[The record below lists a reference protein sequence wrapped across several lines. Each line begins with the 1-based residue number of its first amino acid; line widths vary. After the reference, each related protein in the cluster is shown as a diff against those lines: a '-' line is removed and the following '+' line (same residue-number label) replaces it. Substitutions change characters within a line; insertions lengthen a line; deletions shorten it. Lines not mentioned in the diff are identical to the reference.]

1 MANTASI
8 VDYQVLF
15 HGAFLLDAG
24 TPTHEKTLTFSVP
37 DDMIFASDSRKPV
50 LAFHAI
56 PIEDTRFKIWVNSR
70 EILSWHLGPGSTRG
84 LWSPFNATETFP
96 EGSSF
101 SNTPPIRFLVSEGKM
116 YFENVILW
124 YQIKRNP

>member
-1 MANTASI
+1 MATASL

-15 HGAFLLDAG
+15 HGAFLLDAS
-24 TPTHEKTLTFSVP
+24 TPTKEKTLTFSVP
-37 DDMIFASDSRKPV
+37 SDIVFSSDSRKPV
-50 LAFHAI
+50 LAFHVI
-56 PIEDTRFKIWVNSR
+56 PVEDTRFKIWVNSR
-70 EILSWHLGPGSTRG
+70 EILSWHLTPGSTRG

-124 YQIKRNP
+124 YQIDRNP